1 MLMDNTSDTKNTTS
15 GETDFRKVEDQGSS
29 TKEPGRVDTGAKG
42 ESDRPTGKST
52 GRDSTG
58 VNPEDPIDPKS
69 PNLIGP

>member
-1 MLMDNTSDTKNTTS
+1 MDNRSETSQGK
-15 GETDFRKVEDQGSS
+15 ETDFRKREDEGRPQR
-29 TKEPGRVDTGAKG
+29 EPGRVDTGTKG

>member
-1 MLMDNTSDTKNTTS
+1 MDKTTDTKNTTG

-29 TKEPGRVDTGAKG
+29 NKEPGRVDTGPKG
-42 ESDRPTGKST
+42 ATDRPEGKST

-58 VNPEDPIDPKS
+58 INPEDPIDPKS